1 MDTVLIVVLAALPLT
16 SFSWGLR
23 KHFRSE
29 GGMPPGMRALTIA
42 SSLAAILF
50 LVLVL
55 QRQIPTRDLTIFAV
69 LSAAATALFWWA
81 VATTRRQ
88 PPKLAHSTSDP
99 DSLHEEGPY
108 AFVRHPFYLSYCL
121 FWLGS
126 AVAAGGLQWLVAAVL
141 ILWYFAIAK
150 AEEARFLNTSMAAS
164 YTRYRHRTGMIVPRV
179 HRMLRW

>member
-1 MDTVLIVVLAALPLT
+1 MDTILIIILAAVPLA
-16 SFSWGLR
+16 SFSWGLQ

-42 SSLAAILF
+42 STLAALLF
-50 LVLVL
+50 LILVL
-55 QRQIPTRDLTIFAV
+55 QRTVGAVDLAVFA
-69 LSAAATALFWWA
+69 LLAGAASALFWWA
-81 VATTRRQ
+81 VATTRRK
-88 PPKLAHSTSDP
+88 PPQLAHSRSDP

-164 YTRYRHRTGMIVPRV
+164 YARYRHRTGMIVPRV
-179 HRMLRW
+179 HRMLRR